1 MAQGRR
7 RHLAE
12 TAIVLVIAAIGIAIF
27 AIGGPSLARDVIGT
41 AIASCAGV
49 LAVSLAFYEVGR
61 GEDEARAA
69 GWHGPYDRAAEDDA
83 HAAGAHGPCGGAGA
97 DEPPPAE
104 EHLRRRPADRSARRP
119 PPRRRGHG

>member
-7 RHLAE
+7 RHLVE
-12 TAIVLVIAAIGIAIF
+12 TAIVVVLAAIGIAIF
-27 AIGGPSLARDVIGT
+27 AIGDQSVARDVIGT

-69 GWHGPYDRAAEDDA
+69 GWRGPYDREPTEPAAPEP
-83 HAAGAHGPCGGAGA
+83 HR
-97 DEPPPAE
+97 PPPHE
-104 EHLRRRPADRSARRP
+104 DPVRPRHRAL
-119 PPRRRGHG
+119 PRRRGDG